1 MTEDRRVWLVVTGSY
16 SDYRVECAAA
26 SEADAKQI
34 AATIN
39 AWWRSYED
47 AHVKSVPL
55 VTPPVH
61 RVTIYMVS
69 VTVWDDGLIQH
80 HQLWQDARW
89 PWEYEASRPV
99 RWRWVR
105 APMHEGKGGRLDV
118 TGTDRE
124 LVFRVASDRAAM
136 IHADPV
142 LARKTEATG

>member
-16 SDYRVECAAA
+16 SDYQVECAAA
-26 SEADAKQI
+26 SEADGEQI

-39 AWWRSYED
+39 ASGSGYEG
-47 AHVKSVPL
+47 ARVESVPL

-61 RVTIYMVS
+61 PVTVYRAS
-69 VTVWDDGLIQH
+69 VTVWDDGRVEH
-80 HQLWQDARW
+80 HELWQYARW
-89 PWEYEASRPV
+89 PWEHEASRPV

-105 APMHEGKGGRLDV
+105 APMYEGKGGRLDV

-124 LVFRVASDRAAM
+124 RVFKVASDRAAM

-142 LARKTEATG
+142 LARKREATG